1 MLRIFPRNRSKSSD
15 TVHSKSSGTI
25 HSKTNDSRHSKSNQ
39 RSKQRTLSLALV
51 FMAVFSAAMTQAGP
65 FSGPGERG
73 SEGVGRFYER
83 FADAASLND
92 EQRAQVAD
100 ILEKYHPNKTKSER
114 SEAKQRMMSLSP
126 GDANYLTESAAI
138 AQEVASK
145 LEQRMLNMAKARQ
158 EIYAILDPEQQEMIE
173 AMFAKK
179 QERMRKHMNKKS
191 KCDK

>member
-15 TVHSKSSGTI
+15 TINSKSSDT
-25 HSKTNDSRHSKSNQ
+25 RHSKSNQ

-65 FSGPGERG
+65 FSGSGDRG
-73 SEGVGRFYER
+73 SEGFGRFYER

-145 LEQRMLNMAKARQ
+145 LEQRMLNMAKARK

-179 QERMRKHMNKKS
+179 QERMRKHMNKKR